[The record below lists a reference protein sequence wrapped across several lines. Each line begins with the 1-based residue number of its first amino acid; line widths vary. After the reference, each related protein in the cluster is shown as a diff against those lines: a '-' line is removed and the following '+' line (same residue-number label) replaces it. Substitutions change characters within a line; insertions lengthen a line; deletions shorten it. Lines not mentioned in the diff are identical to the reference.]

1 MFRVL
6 SPVVTACVAESNHDN
21 NSTNTGLGS
30 LVPRML
36 LKVFHEGRVNNLN
49 PDSETGFSAEA
60 SNPPRRK
67 DSKST
72 FWKSTSECEKI
83 PELYPM
89 KIDCLNF
96 FQY

>member
-60 SNPPRRK
+60 QEGKTPSLLSGNQPQNVK
-67 DSKST
+67 K
-72 FWKSTSECEKI
+72 
-83 PELYPM
+83 
-89 KIDCLNF
+89 
-96 FQY
+96 FQSFTP